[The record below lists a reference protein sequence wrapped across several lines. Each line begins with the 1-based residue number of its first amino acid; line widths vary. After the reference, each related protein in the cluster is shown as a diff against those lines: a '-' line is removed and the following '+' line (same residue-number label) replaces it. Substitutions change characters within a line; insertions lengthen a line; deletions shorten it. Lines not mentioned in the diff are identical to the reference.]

1 MTTVYYM
8 DIQKYHSKTNSKE
21 ILKNEKMKKEKGKN
35 RKDSQHMLIKIRL
48 HMLKQPPP

>member
-21 ILKNEKMKKEKGKN
+21 ILKNYKMKKEKGKN
-35 RKDSQHMLIKIRL
+35 RKDSQHMLIKIQL
-48 HMLKQPPP
+48 HVLK